1 MGNVFIRVNSK
12 ETMENQM
19 TKQNTTKKH
28 LTTEQL
34 EIIQKT
40 NDVLRDVLDS
50 IYDLQDI
57 SLSHIKELDLIYYK
71 LRYHFDLKEND
82 S

>member
-1 MGNVFIRVNSK
+1 
-12 ETMENQM
+12 M

-28 LTTEQL
+28 LTIDEL

-40 NDVLRDVLDS
+40 HDVLRDVLDS

>member
-12 ETMENQM
+12 ETMEKQM

>member
-1 MGNVFIRVNSK
+1 
-12 ETMENQM
+12 M
-19 TKQNTTKKH
+19 TKKNTTKKH
-28 LTTEQL
+28 LTTDEL

-40 NDVLRDVLDS
+40 HDVLRDVLDS

-57 SLSHIKELDLIYYK
+57 SLSHIKELDLIYYI